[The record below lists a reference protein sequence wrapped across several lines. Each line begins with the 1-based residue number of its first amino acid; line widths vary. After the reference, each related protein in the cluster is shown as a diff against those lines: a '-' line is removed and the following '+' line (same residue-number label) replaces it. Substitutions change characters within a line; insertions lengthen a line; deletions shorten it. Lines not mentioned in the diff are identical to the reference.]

1 MSQYGLIMCKQCIQT
16 WDKTGKQMSSFLQ
29 DQFHSA
35 VMRDMMTTD
44 EEGMFFLFCYE
55 QAWCGFD
62 DSMRVI
68 MFDEMLTA
76 LNNLMG

>member
-1 MSQYGLIMCKQCIQT
+1 
-16 WDKTGKQMSSFLQ
+16 MSSFLQ

-55 QAWCGFD
+55 QSWCGFD

-68 MFDEMLTA
+68 MFNEMMTELK
-76 LNNLMG
+76 NLMG